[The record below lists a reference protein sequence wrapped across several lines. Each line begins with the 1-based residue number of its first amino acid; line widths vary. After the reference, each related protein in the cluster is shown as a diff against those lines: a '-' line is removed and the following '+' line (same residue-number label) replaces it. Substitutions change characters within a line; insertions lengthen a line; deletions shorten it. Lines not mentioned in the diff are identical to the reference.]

1 MWTYRTWSA
10 ALEASVF
17 ALVMS
22 AVKPTFNLTIMHPND
37 ILCRFEETNK
47 YGGTC
52 TSEDAVKGQR
62 YGCYAR
68 RLALSLIQE
77 FWIPILRKII

>member
-1 MWTYRTWSA
+1 M
-10 ALEASVF
+10 ASVF
-17 ALVMS
+17 ALVIS
-22 AVKPTFNLTIMHPND
+22 AVKATFNLTIMHTND
-37 ILCRFEETNK
+37 IHCRFEETNK

-52 TSEDAVKGQR
+52 TSEDAIKGQP